1 MAVEMHASARL
12 RTKLQD
18 LSRGLED
25 DEWGILHMVL
35 HLAESAMSMQE
46 EAMSFNMQYL
56 QLQDEMANENR
67 QFTTVS
73 NIMKTKHDT
82 VRNSIS
88 NIREWLPG
96 GLLRPA
102 SPFPP
107 HVITRP
113 SNSSPLRAKTTRR
126 SRQSSCWCR
135 RMG

>member
-88 NIREWLPG
+88 NIR
-96 GLLRPA
+96 
-102 SPFPP
+102 
-107 HVITRP
+107 
-113 SNSSPLRAKTTRR
+113 
-126 SRQSSCWCR
+126 
-135 RMG
+135 